1 MSLEQKPVFEDTLLP
16 ELPELKMIAEK
27 LAASING
34 ETIIQASV
42 NNHLPIHGIT
52 VDEFKE
58 TLQGKTI
65 QGFKADGKF
74 LLIRLSDDFEII
86 INPML
91 TGRFTVRGVGGRPSS
106 SDIFRLRFKTNSLW
120 YSDRKKMGRVYLIH
134 GQDYAN
140 VAEFT
145 DRGPS
150 ALSPDLTLEEFNRL
164 LQRRRGQIKNILRN
178 QHFVKG
184 IGNAYADEI
193 LLYAGILPFRKRS
206 TLTPEEIERL
216 FHSMKS
222 VLSKFT
228 DIVRERTLSEIALEN
243 RDFLMIH
250 GRKGG
255 VCPLCG
261 GRVSEVTA
269 NRFKTNFC
277 QTCQK

>member
-1 MSLEQKPVFEDTLLP
+1 MSLQLKDVLEDSLLP
-16 ELPELKMIAEK
+16 ELPELKAIAEK
-27 LAASING
+27 LSTLLNG

-42 NNHLPIHGIT
+42 NNHLPIHATT

-58 TLQGKTI
+58 TLQGKI
-65 QGFKADGKF
+65 IDGFESDGKF
-74 LLIRLSDDFEII
+74 LLIKFRGDFEII

-91 TGRFTVRGVGGRPSS
+91 TGRFTVRGVGGRPSA

-120 YSDRKKMGRVYLIH
+120 YSDRKKMGRVYLASGH
-134 GQDYAN
+134 DYTD

-145 DRGPS
+145 NRGPS
-150 ALSPDLTLEEFNRL
+150 ALSPDLTLKEFSRL
-164 LQRRRGQIKNILRN
+164 LQRRRGEIKNILRN
-178 QHFVKG
+178 QRFVKG

-216 FHSMKS
+216 FHSMRS
-222 VLSKFT
+222 VLTKFT
-228 DIVRERTLSEIALEN
+228 DVLRQRTLPEITLEN

-250 GRKGG
+250 GKKDG

-261 GRVSEVTA
+261 GRVSEITA

-277 QTCQK
+277 QRCQK